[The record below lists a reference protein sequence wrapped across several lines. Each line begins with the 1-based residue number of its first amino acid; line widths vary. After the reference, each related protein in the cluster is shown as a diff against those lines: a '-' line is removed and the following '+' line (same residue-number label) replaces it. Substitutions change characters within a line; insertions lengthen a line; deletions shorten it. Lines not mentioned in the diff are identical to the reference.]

1 MHIEKFFKELA
12 QGLLSL
18 LGSLTSVFSE
28 WLARQHEKQ
37 QSAYQAQQEL
47 QARQAEECFFA
58 FMRVRFSDALSQ
70 VNSAVRFYDPPS
82 ATAIRIQ
89 RDAAGYFVELRI
101 LAGAQL
107 HLEDFGTDL
116 LTILV
121 NQYRSTV
128 RKLHEYIG
136 ALSQDRNS
144 VIYAS
149 MLSGLPPK
157 KPDCAYE
164 SDYVR
169 AYNSRVPFLSQITLS
184 PPVRVGNTVRVYFV
198 ATFVPQNLSPE
209 NFWANLNMLS

>member
-1 MHIEKFFKELA
+1 MKIKACINEITHCLLTFLA
-12 QGLLSL
+12 SCSGI
-18 LGSLTSVFSE
+18 VSE
-28 WLARQHEKQ
+28 WLARQRKECEAALH
-37 QSAYQAQQEL
+37 AQQEL
-47 QARQAEECFFA
+47 QAKQVEEDFLA
-58 FMRVRFSDALSQ
+58 DMRVRFSDALSQ

-107 HLEDFGTDL
+107 HLEDFETDL

-128 RKLHEYIG
+128 CKLHEYIG
-136 ALSQDRNS
+136 ALAQERNS

-157 KPDCAYE
+157 KPDCAFE

-169 AYNSRVPFLSQITLS
+169 AYNSRVPFLSQITLP